1 VRDGQLWRRER
12 ERRVPHAWAQAKA
25 RRRSPTARAL
35 QAARARALQAYSNGW
50 TVSFHR
56 SEKTSRVTRRPHLH
70 RGACDGQG
78 VPSSRRANAVSSEL
92 RPTTPLK
99 AQTYALNVWRPQR
112 VVASDALSH
121 VALQVMPRAGCR
133 AHAGLTMRP
142 HTLGKTVL
150 SVFHSYPFLTP
161 RLSQQPTERAPS
173 TLGTRAILGR
183 APLVACTYR
192 SAIKG

>member
-1 VRDGQLWRRER
+1 MRDGQLWRRER

-35 QAARARALQAYSNGW
+35 QALARALQAYSNGW

-56 SEKTSRVTRRPHLH
+56 SEKTSRFTRRPHRH

-112 VVASDALSH
+112 VVASNALSR
-121 VALQVMPRAGCR
+121 ALQDMPRAGCR
-133 AHAGLTMRP
+133 GSRRAHGETSYSGQVDCPQQQTSFSRIL
-142 HTLGKTVL
+142 L
-150 SVFHSYPFLTP
+150 STIAVS
-161 RLSQQPTERAPS
+161 EA
-173 TLGTRAILGR
+173 
-183 APLVACTYR
+183 
-192 SAIKG
+192 